1 MQFCSKCYA
10 RIQEHTLFG
19 FVLGMFELVFYAR
32 AGTFFRHVLAE
43 SRRQRHAPA
52 EHAPQEQ
59 PLKEHAL
66 QEGAR
71 PVEPTYTLW
80 ATSLLVFP
88 TTVRFWVFN

>member
-1 MQFCSKCYA
+1 MRVQA
-10 RIQEHTLFG
+10 RF
-19 FVLGMFELVFYAR
+19 LG
-32 AGTFFRHVLAE
+32 VLAE

-80 ATSLLVFP
+80 ATSLLVF
-88 TTVRFWVFN
+88 VWKSDFY